1 VTWQFS
7 TPAVIAR
14 ETTAQIVGP
23 IVAALV
29 GGPRVVGRDH
39 LAGLDGPFLICPNH
53 SSHLDVSTLRLAL
66 GRRRRQRLA
75 AAAAEDYFFA
85 GHRTRAFFAAWLGG
99 FAFRRQGANPQSV
112 GEIERLLA
120 SGWSV
125 LIFPEG
131 TRSRDGEM
139 APFKPGIGLVAT
151 RTGRPVVPVRIVGLH
166 DVLAPGRL
174 IPRPRRVEVRFGE
187 PLTARAEEDAR
198 GFTAR
203 LEAAVRAL

>member
-1 VTWQFS
+1 MTWQFS

-14 ETTAQIVGP
+14 ETTAQLVGP
-23 IVAALV
+23 FVAALV

-39 LAGLDGPFLICPNH
+39 LDEVRGPFLIAPNH

-66 GRRRRQRLA
+66 GPARRRRLA
-75 AAAAEDYFFA
+75 AAAAEDYFFT
-85 GHRTRAFFAAWLGG
+85 GHRTRAFLAHWLGG
-99 FAFRRQGANPQSV
+99 FAFRRQGANPQSI
-112 GEIERLLA
+112 GEIARLLE

-131 TRSRDGEM
+131 TRSRTGEM

-166 DVLAPGRL
+166 DVLAPGRR
-174 IPRPRRVEVRFGE
+174 IPRPRRVEVRFGR
-187 PLTARAEEDAR
+187 PLTAGAGEDAR
-198 GFTAR
+198 SFTAR
-203 LEAAVRAL
+203 LEAVVRGL